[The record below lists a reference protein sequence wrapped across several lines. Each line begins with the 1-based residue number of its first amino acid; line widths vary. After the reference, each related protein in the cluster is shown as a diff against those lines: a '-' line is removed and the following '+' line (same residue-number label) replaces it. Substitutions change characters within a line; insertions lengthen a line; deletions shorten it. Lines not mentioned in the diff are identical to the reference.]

1 MDNQIVES
9 GNFNWSRLRI
19 VGLVVCLCL
28 YISIYVGY
36 LLSNLIYESWNVNAN
51 QNYKMIQIHKKFSL
65 KNIFK
70 FLITYISNFLKN
82 WGMRVVE
89 KFPKALQAIDQILD
103 ALQILIK
110 KLKLLDT
117 LQILINL
124 IKELKL
130 TRFKFGFKFKFKS
143 KYLNRRLKYYYKLLK
158 EFFITFDKALG
169 TLTSFIKEVA
179 FGATI
184 IEFIIQSYNILLLLM
199 SGSIALISL
208 FYLLYFSLL
217 GLILGFLLGVYTRN
231 KGVYTRNKKIDVL
244 MLLFLLQIF
253 YIRDKS
259 DFSDKLPC
267 ILLKPNEVNEFVTF
281 SLETEEHSQINLL
294 KILLILIIWLRESS
308 LKPEIPF
315 PILGDPSV
323 LIDIDIIFNEFPNY
337 EELLKFYPKKAV

>member
-1 MDNQIVES
+1 
-9 GNFNWSRLRI
+9 
-19 VGLVVCLCL
+19 
-28 YISIYVGY
+28 
-36 LLSNLIYESWNVNAN
+36 
-51 QNYKMIQIHKKFSL
+51 
-65 KNIFK
+65 
-70 FLITYISNFLKN
+70 
-82 WGMRVVE
+82 MRVVE
-89 KFPKALQAIDQILD
+89 KFPKALQATDQILD
-103 ALQILIK
+103 A
-110 KLKLLDT
+110 

-169 TLTSFIKEVA
+169 TLTSFIKKVA

-217 GLILGFLLGVYTRN
+217 GLILGFLL
-231 KGVYTRNKKIDVL
+231 GVYTRNKKIDVL